1 MNCAEGKITNP
12 KTGRCINIGGSVFK
26 ILIHDPTVVFTTED
40 KKKIKNAGY
49 MLVVKEP
56 KTAKLNSVN
65 MEHIEKLPS
74 KKENKA
80 VKEPKTPKTQKI
92 ASVDMKHI
100 ETLPSKTE
108 NKVAKHLARVD
119 RIKQIQYLDDGH
131 KQHCLEGKNNLLK
144 IPLLTQIVWYKIPYS
159 VCPIRNLGNFHN
171 YLGLDKL
178 PFVPG
183 FQTPIKLT
191 FNNYNEEI
199 ALQLFRN
206 QDFKID
212 HVWFKDIDDYITNL
226 STYDAFT
233 VLGYSYHSFEYINS
247 FLIGTMTK
255 TNFFNLLNSHQGTTN
270 YKTYYF
276 PFYMQAFKL
285 METFAGK
292 NVKVTYLSQTKLL
305 SEWIQELK
313 HMGLEKAYSVFVSIM
328 LYFPYEFWV
337 EVMKLFK
344 TDFER
349 IINNAPPVR
358 KETVV
363 YRGVKGDYF
372 LKGSNN
378 NYYTNTSFVSCTLNP
393 YYAVEYLRKGQCC
406 LKRITL
412 LPGTKVLFIS
422 GLSCYPYELE
432 IVINVDSILFI
443 KETITTNIYEN
454 NDDAKDDMCF
464 ERKRKIDISEIVIV

>member
-1 MNCAEGKITNP
+1 
-12 KTGRCINIGGSVFK
+12 
-26 ILIHDPTVVFTTED
+26 
-40 KKKIKNAGY
+40 
-49 MLVVKEP
+49 
-56 KTAKLNSVN
+56 
-65 MEHIEKLPS
+65 
-74 KKENKA
+74 
-80 VKEPKTPKTQKI
+80 
-92 ASVDMKHI
+92 
-100 ETLPSKTE
+100 
-108 NKVAKHLARVD
+108 
-119 RIKQIQYLDDGH
+119 
-131 KQHCLEGKNNLLK
+131 
-144 IPLLTQIVWYKIPYS
+144 
-159 VCPIRNLGNFHN
+159 
-171 YLGLDKL
+171 
-178 PFVPG
+178 
-183 FQTPIKLT
+183 
-191 FNNYNEEI
+191 
-199 ALQLFRN
+199 
-206 QDFKID
+206 
-212 HVWFKDIDDYITNL
+212 
-226 STYDAFT
+226 
-233 VLGYSYHSFEYINS
+233 
-247 FLIGTMTK
+247 
-255 TNFFNLLNSHQGTTN
+255 
-270 YKTYYF
+270 
-276 PFYMQAFKL
+276 
-285 METFAGK
+285 
-292 NVKVTYLSQTKLL
+292 
-305 SEWIQELK
+305 
-313 HMGLEKAYSVFVSIM
+313 M

-378 NYYTNTSFVSCTLNP
+378 NYYKNTSFVSCTLNP